1 MKNAFFFLS
10 FIPLWLSI
18 NYIYIMGPFGWLIFK
33 LIKKQLIKFFVSEN
47 VWINI
52 KIIYLHK
59 LNNKPDP
66 NGPLIS

>member
-1 MKNAFFFLS
+1 MYYYKL
-10 FIPLWLSI
+10 
-18 NYIYIMGPFGWLIFK
+18 FK
-33 LIKKQLIKFFVSEN
+33 VVYKKIVYKDTIFVSKN
-47 VWINI
+47 LWINI